1 MADLLLRGTIWLS
14 VLAWVTTECVRL
26 RSPRSGHVRTRVL
39 WTAGAVLAIVHVAL
53 ALHFRHGWSQASAWA
68 ETARQTQEVMG
79 LRVGWGLLVNYLFL
93 VVWAMDAAWWW
104 RPASFAARPRAVDFT
119 IRLFLL
125 FIFVNGTIVFGHGP
139 VRILGVAALGVL
151 AIAGYRG
158 GRAGGSP

>member
-26 RSPRSGHVRTRVL
+26 RRLRSGHVWPRVL
-39 WTAGAVLAIVHVAL
+39 WTAGAVLAVVHVAL

-79 LRVGWGLLVNYLFL
+79 RRVGWGLLVNYLF
-93 VVWAMDAAWWW
+93 VAVWAMDAAWWW
-104 RPASFAARPRAVDFT
+104 RPVSFAARPRVVDRT

-139 VRILGVAALGVL
+139 VRILGALTLVAL
-151 AIAGYRG
+151 AIAWYRG
-158 GRAGGSP
+158 RPAGD